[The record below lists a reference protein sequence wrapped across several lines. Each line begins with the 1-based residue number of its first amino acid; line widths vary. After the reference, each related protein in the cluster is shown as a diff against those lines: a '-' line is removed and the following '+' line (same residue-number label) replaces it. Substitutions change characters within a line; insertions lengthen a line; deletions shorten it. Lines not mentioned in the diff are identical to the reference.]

1 MKIKY
6 RIIPMNYIGGI
17 LYRVECKSSWFSGWF
32 FCGEFRSLMEAERFI
47 AQSKEQD
54 LDFAAIKSRL
64 KRKEY

>member
-6 RIIPMNYIGGI
+6 RIIPVKHIDGI
-17 LYRVECKSSWFSGWF
+17 TYRVEGKSWWFSGWF
-32 FCGEFRSLMEAERFI
+32 YYREFYSLMEAERFI
-47 AQSKEQD
+47 EQMKEQD